1 MLRADAPCG
10 QSGVPT
16 SRVKDVVK
24 EARAFDVAG
33 GTLLSCR
40 TALAVAGGLVESAA
54 FFEVSWT
61 LGIAKI
67 QSAPTYST
75 PAD

>member
-1 MLRADAPCG
+1 
-10 QSGVPT
+10 
-16 SRVKDVVK
+16 
-24 EARAFDVAG
+24 VAG
-33 GTLLSCR
+33 GTL
-40 TALAVAGGLVESAA
+40 ALLPYRARSGWRAGWNAA